1 MFVCTCTLQTTFY
14 IYIYIYCIWLYT
26 VHVYIYIYI
35 RYTLWQYLLNSYGT
49 SWNPPWLIAGKNRS
63 WIYPTKL
70 MVQRWY
76 QRCNPLKYSKGHTTQ
91 SVRHPIY
98 VFRGPCSH
106 FCFFANGFRSG
117 LMISI
122 PEWILY
128 FWLWR
133 CPGSLRK
140 AESLPWRDCPWRKKP
155 KLVLNTL
162 DFWWFY
168 I

>member
-1 MFVCTCTLQTTFY
+1 MYMYITDSTFY
-14 IYIYIYCIWLYT
+14 IYTAYDYILYMYICI
-26 VHVYIYIYI
+26 HIINK
-35 RYTLWQYLLNSYGT
+35 RYTLWQYLLNSYST
-49 SWNPPWLIAGKNRS
+49 SWNPPWLTAGKNRS

-70 MVQRWY
+70 MVQK
-76 QRCNPLKYSKGHTTQ
+76 PQ

-106 FCFFANGFRSG
+106 FCFFTHGFRSG